1 MRHRNSRT
9 ALALVVCTS
18 ILLPSCA
25 STPVEVVRL
34 SSTLGEDL
42 VATQTSYQL
51 LIAKHFENLR
61 QQANDFVDYRWRP
74 AYLRRFIKDGD
85 LVKRATDPDPSAV
98 LTRVGNWAQVAVEQ
112 IDAQRKALV
121 TPIND
126 DEKGLKTAV
135 DEAFNRMIRANSSI
149 TAHLN
154 SIRKV
159 TAFQDEVL
167 TAAGVGNLRDT
178 INKAL
183 IDASNKT
190 QQAIDFVDKAD
201 GVVTQ
206 IKNQVQ

>member
-1 MRHRNSRT
+1 
-9 ALALVVCTS
+9 
-18 ILLPSCA
+18 
-25 STPVEVVRL
+25 
-34 SSTLGEDL
+34 
-42 VATQTSYQL
+42 
-51 LIAKHFENLR
+51 
-61 QQANDFVDYRWRP
+61 
-74 AYLRRFIKDGD
+74 
-85 LVKRATDPDPSAV
+85 
-98 LTRVGNWAQVAVEQ
+98 
-112 IDAQRKALV
+112 
-121 TPIND
+121 
-126 DEKGLKTAV
+126 
-135 DEAFNRMIRANSSI
+135 MIRANSSI